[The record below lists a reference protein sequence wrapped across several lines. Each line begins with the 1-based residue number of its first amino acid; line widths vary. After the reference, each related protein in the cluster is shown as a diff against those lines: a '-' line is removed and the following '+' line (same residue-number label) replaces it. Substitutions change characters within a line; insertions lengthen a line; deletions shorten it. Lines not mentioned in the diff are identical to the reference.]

1 MISCLNLD
9 VFDKGSSPDTAA
21 HRMFTLKQG
30 RRSVANF
37 SMDLWTLAKET
48 GWEEKALRGAFLNN
62 QNEGIRRELA
72 TKELPKTL
80 DILINMYIRLDDHT
94 SADRRRF
101 KSLVEDSAHSM
112 AGNEARVDKEEQPM
126 QLGLTKLSHLGR
138 RRRLLVGLFHLW
150 KEGAF
155 C

>member
-1 MISCLNLD
+1 
-9 VFDKGSSPDTAA
+9 
-21 HRMFTLKQG
+21 
-30 RRSVANF
+30 
-37 SMDLWTLAKET
+37 MDLWTLAKET

-94 SADRRRF
+94 SADQRRF

-112 AGNEARVDKEEQPM
+112 AGNGARVDKEEQPM